1 MRIKDPNGEIVDVY
15 AIYWINNKSL
25 CLGLPKGYGGLSVYD
40 LSEVDLIEPTLNGK
54 LVYFQNEGSGSG
66 VYHSAL
72 IEESLLDDLLELDET
87 AYKRFVDILKS
98 EGQLDDSF
106 Y

>member
-1 MRIKDPNGEIVDVY
+1 MRIREPDGFSVDIFS
-15 AIYWINNKSL
+15 IYWFGKETYFY
-25 CLGLPKGYGGLSVYD
+25 GMPKNYGGLQAYKAEDVAIIDNNIGFKTVFFSKGDAKSVHHW
-40 LSEVDLIEPTLNGK
+40 DLI
-54 LVYFQNEGSGSG
+54 Q
-66 VYHSAL
+66 
-72 IEESLLDDLLELDET
+72 ESLLDDLLELDET